1 MSRSSGTESRRGIP
15 LPPEVA
21 LIRAGTEG
29 TRAGRDLCHRDSAA
43 PNLKI
48 AADRALNPE
57 DPRFGR
63 RTRVEAIVADDIL
76 STNVLGVDRRD
87 AGASYRDTAFPRSPL
102 DGHRHRERA
111 RQIKVD
117 LNTLGGLE
125 IDPHG
130 AQFRVVEVNGLENSE
145 LRLGIFEQLERWE
158 RKGFYRCRRFVLRPT
173 ALVIGRRAVAK
184 VLPCF
189 LLDR

>member
-1 MSRSSGTESRRGIP
+1 MSSERGADRR
-15 LPPEVA
+15 
-21 LIRAGTEG
+21 
-29 TRAGRDLCHRDSAA
+29 RAGRDLHHRDSAA
-43 PNLKI
+43 PNLEI

-57 DPRFGR
+57 DPCFGR

-87 AGASYRDTAFPRSPL
+87 AGASCRDTVFLRSPL

-111 RQIKVD
+111 LQTKVD

-130 AQFRVVEVNGLENSE
+130 AQFRVVEVNGLETASHGSAFSSNSNDG
-145 LRLGIFEQLERWE
+145 RG
-158 RKGFYRCRRFVLRPT
+158 KGSTGVRRFVLRPT
-173 ALVIGRRAVAK
+173 ALIIGRLAVAK